1 MVNTAPLVVLVGAA
15 NLDILGFSADPLIP
29 RDSNPGHIRLCA
41 GGVSR
46 NVAENLAR
54 LGIRTELVT
63 AVGSGLDG
71 TFILE
76 SCRRAGIGI
85 RHVLELPT
93 MSSGYIAMMD
103 HDGDMAMA
111 LSDMSISDH
120 ITADYLREKA
130 DLLLSADII
139 AADTCLPPETLEHI
153 VTEYPGKIT
162 CIDPVSVSKGKR
174 LIPIVGRIHTLKMNR
189 LEAEAISGLTIGSRE
204 DLERIGT
211 HFLTK
216 GTKRVFITLGADGLF
231 WCTPGASG
239 YHRSK
244 YVSPISTTGAGDA
257 CMAGIV
263 YASLNN
269 YGTDETVR
277 FSAAMAA
284 LALSG
289 EDTVNPDLSLD
300 AVRGYMEE

>member
-1 MVNTAPLVVLVGAA
+1 MANANSLVVLIGAA

-54 LGIRTELVT
+54 LGTRTELIT
-63 AVGSGLDG
+63 AVGSGVDG

-76 SCRRAGIGI
+76 SCRRAGVGI

-103 HDGDMAMA
+103 HDGDMALA

-120 ITADYLREKA
+120 ITADFLREKA
-130 DLLLSADII
+130 DLLHSADII
-139 AADTCLPPETLEHI
+139 AADTCLPFESLEYL
-153 VTEYPGKIT
+153 VTEYAGKLT
-162 CIDPVSVSKGKR
+162 CIDPVSVSKGRR
-174 LIPIVGRIHTLKMNR
+174 LIPIAGKIHTLKMNR
-189 LEAEAISGLTIGSRE
+189 LEAEAISGQRIAGRE

-211 HFLTK
+211 HFLDL
-216 GTKRVFITLGADGLF
+216 GTRRVFITLGPEGVY
-231 WCTPGASG
+231 WRTTEASG
-239 YHRSK
+239 FHQPRS
-244 YVSPISTTGAGDA
+244 VSPISTTGAGDA
-257 CMAGIV
+257 FMAGIV

-277 FSAAMAA
+277 FSVAMAA

-289 EDTVNPDLSLD
+289 EDTVNPALSLE
-300 AVRGYMEE
+300 AVRAYMEE